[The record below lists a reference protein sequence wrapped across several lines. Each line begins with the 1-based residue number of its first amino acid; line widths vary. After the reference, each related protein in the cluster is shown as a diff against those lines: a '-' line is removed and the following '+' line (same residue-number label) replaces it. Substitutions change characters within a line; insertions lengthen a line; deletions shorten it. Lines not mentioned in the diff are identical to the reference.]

1 MHELSIASALFEQVK
16 HHTPPGTVV
25 RSVKLRIGPM
35 QGIEPDS
42 LRFGWEAVC
51 QEQGTPVPRL
61 ELECLPWRL
70 TCPDCSRSWES
81 PELYVAC
88 ACGCATPIPNG
99 GSELQLLSIDVD
111 ESSTPEA
118 PTK

>member
-16 HHTPPGTVV
+16 SHTPSGTVV

-51 QEQGTPVPRL
+51 QEQGVKTPQL
-61 ELECLPWRL
+61 DLECLLWRL
-70 TCPDCSRSWES
+70 TCPDCSRRWES

-88 ACGCATPIPNG
+88 ACGCATPVPEG
-99 GSELQLLSIDVD
+99 GSELQLLSIDV
-111 ESSTPEA
+111 EECSTEEV
-118 PTK
+118 PTR